1 MATAIRGM
9 AVSEFEPRCPLRAA
23 ADVISFAAAF
33 LQKPPLIHFAAAPF
47 QTATASLG
55 CGLAYRP
62 AGGILHDREDID
74 FDRLVQKEGHLLKAD
89 VLLFGFPRPLTA
101 GTLRYFNARGR
112 QSRPSA
118 KGFCLRQNARTAQ
131 RRHRPFRPEIVGSER
146 AASAFSPILMEGLL
160 RFLKLLT

>member
-1 MATAIRGM
+1 M

-33 LQKPPLIHFAAAPF
+33 LQKPPLIHFVAAPY

-55 CGLAYRP
+55 CGLVYRP

-118 KGFCLRQNARTAQ
+118 KVLPPAKRSYGAEAPPAL
-131 RRHRPFRPEIVGSER
+131 
-146 AASAFSPILMEGLL
+146 
-160 RFLKLLT
+160 